1 MGVVTSR
8 LVATRDGV
16 NLRVMSTFPQAPPA
30 VILVH
35 GLASNARLWDGV
47 TEVLAESGIPNAAVD
62 LRGHGES
69 DRPDAGY
76 DPPTVADDV
85 ADVIR
90 TLCAERV
97 VLAGQ
102 SWGGNVVLECA
113 ARHPDLVRSVVCVD
127 GGFLRMADAFED
139 REQMWD
145 VLAPPRFDGLTPE
158 QLDARL
164 RVRFSGWPESA
175 LAGARANF
183 EPVGDGFVRARLSRD
198 RHRAVL
204 DGLWHHDPDHT
215 VTGVAAPVHLI
226 VAGDHQSK
234 RGRVEAFVAAAG
246 DRLSVEWVEA
256 DHDVHAQRPS
266 MVAERIRSAL

>member
-16 NLRVMSTFPQAPPA
+16 NLRVMSTLPQAPPA